1 MAKKYWR
8 DSKIGPEV
16 FSQGK
21 KKRPLTLPCS
31 QLTFQWRQSSS
42 AVVRRLV
49 VKSRISRSLVEKD
62 TKISVLAVPA

>member
-42 AVVRRLV
+42 AVVRLM
-49 VKSRISRSLVEKD
+49 VKSRISSSLVETD
-62 TKISVLAVPA
+62 TKISVLALPA